1 MDAITRMR
9 CFIQVVDSNGFSA
22 AAREMGRSKALVSK
36 YVGELEDELG
46 VPVVTSNQ
54 ATFWHVLRTLGLED
68 QIPGYGRLLADC

>member
-46 VPVVTSNQ
+46 V
-54 ATFWHVLRTLGLED
+54 
-68 QIPGYGRLLADC
+68 RLLNRTTRQVSLTEVGEAYYKEAAEILQRIVY